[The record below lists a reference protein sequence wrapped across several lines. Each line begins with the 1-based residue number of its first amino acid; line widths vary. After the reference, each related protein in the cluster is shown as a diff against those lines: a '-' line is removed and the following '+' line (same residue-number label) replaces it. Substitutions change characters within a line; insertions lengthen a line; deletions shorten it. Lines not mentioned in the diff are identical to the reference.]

1 VRIIAV
7 ANQKGGCGKT
17 TTTINLA
24 AALAERRYRVL
35 VVDMDPQGH
44 STVGLGI
51 RASDRSATVYH
62 LLTERPGVRVALADA
77 VATVSPGLDLVPAD
91 IQLAAIE
98 QELSGAAARE
108 NRLRDCLRGHA
119 DSYDFCLI
127 DCGPSVGLLTFN
139 ALRAADEVLV
149 PIEPSFFSIHG
160 LGKLSETIELLRRK
174 LGQKLRVRALAT
186 MVDRRTVLAREVLD
200 EIESH
205 FGDRVCRTVI
215 RSNVKLREA
224 VGYGVPITV
233 YDTSST
239 GYRDYRALAREVSE
253 GVRPGTRKRVE
264 AAAKAIAHA
273 KEIEIHLPAREPA
286 AARAAEVPGLEDRM
300 RGAAVPQQQSGPE
313 KPEESR
319 VSEEMRAPERAEGAQ
334 GPEGAQ
340 EEEPEG
346 VLAQAGRPVS
356 GEAAAT
362 VLFMYSGPAADVRLA
377 GDFNRWSAQDAPQLQ
392 GGEDGVW
399 RKVLNLPPG
408 RYEYKFIVDGTW
420 VEDPDNPEAVPTPY
434 GGVNSVIEIKP

>member
-1 VRIIAV
+1 MRIIAV

-51 RASDRSATVYH
+51 RAADRAATVYH
-62 LLTERPGVRVALADA
+62 LLTDRPGVHVELPDA

-98 QELSGAAARE
+98 QELSGKQGRE
-108 NRLRDCLRGHA
+108 NRLRDRLRAHGE
-119 DSYDFCLI
+119 SYDFCFM

-160 LGKLSETIELLRRK
+160 LGKLSETIELLRTK

-200 EIESH
+200 EIENH
-205 FGDRVCRTVI
+205 FGDNLCRAVI

-224 VGYGVPITV
+224 AGYGVPITV

-239 GYRDYRALAREVSE
+239 GYRDYRALAREISE

-273 KEIEIHLPAREPA
+273 REIEIELPPEPVVRAEPMPERIPTEKIELGRRED
-286 AARAAEVPGLEDRM
+286 V
-300 RGAAVPQQQSGPE
+300 AAVLQPVGGGQPLPQDDGRQPVAESPRPATA
-313 KPEESR
+313 KPAL
-319 VSEEMRAPERAEGAQ
+319 VPAPG
-334 GPEGAQ
+334 GH
-340 EEEPEG
+340 
-346 VLAQAGRPVS
+346 VS
-356 GEAAAT
+356 GEGLAT
-362 VLFMYSGPAADVRLA
+362 VLFMYSGPAGDVKLA
-377 GDFNRWSAQDAPQLQ
+377 GDFNRWDGDRAPALESS
-392 GGEDGVW
+392 GDGVW

-408 RYEYKFIVDGTW
+408 RYEYKFIVDGSW

-434 GGVNSVIEIKP
+434 GGVNSVIEVKP